1 MTAGS
6 TPRILVVEDDPN
18 VRGLLRT
25 LFDAEGYQVA
35 VAADGLAGL
44 LEASTQPPAL
54 ILLDVMMP
62 DLGGVRVLEEM
73 QEDPVL
79 AAVPVIV
86 VTGKMELLPTLA
98 ELIGEAN
105 VFAKPFRAHQL
116 LARVSEVTGGPGLEP
131 GRPIRL
137 PD

>member
-1 MTAGS
+1 MS
-6 TPRILVVEDDPN
+6 PPRILVVEDDPN

-25 LFDAEGYQVA
+25 LFDTEGYEVA

-44 LEASTQPPAL
+44 LEASAQPPAL

-62 DLGGVRVLEEM
+62 DLGGVRVLEKM
-73 QEDPVL
+73 REDPVL

-98 ELIGEAN
+98 ELIGDAN
-105 VFAKPFRAHQL
+105 VFSKPFRVHDL
-116 LARVSEVTGGPGLEP
+116 LARVSEVTGGPPLAP
-131 GRPIRL
+131 GRSIRL

>member
-1 MTAGS
+1 MTGS
-6 TPRILVVEDDPN
+6 GPPRILVVEDDPN

-25 LFDAEGYQVA
+25 LFDAEGYEVA

-44 LEASTQPPAL
+44 LEASATPPAL

-73 QEDPVL
+73 RENPALADIPVL
-79 AAVPVIV
+79 V
-86 VTGKMELLPTLA
+86 VTGKMELLASLA
-98 ELIGEAN
+98 ELIGEEN
-105 VFAKPFRAHQL
+105 VFSKPFRVRQL
-116 LARVSEVTGGPGLEP
+116 LARVSEVTGGPGVQP
-131 GRPIRL
+131 GHPIRL

>member
-1 MTAGS
+1 M
-6 TPRILVVEDDPN
+6 EDDRN

-25 LFDAEGYQVA
+25 LFDAEGYDVA
-35 VAADGLAGL
+35 EAADGLAGL
-44 LEASTQPPAL
+44 VNAAAQPPAL

-73 QEDPVL
+73 QQNPAL
-79 AAVPVIV
+79 AKVPVIV
-86 VTGKMELLPTLA
+86 VTGKMELLPTLE
-98 ELIGEAN
+98 ELIGAAN
-105 VFAKPFRAHQL
+105 VFAKPFRVHQL
-116 LARVSEVTGGPGLEP
+116 LARVSQVTGGPPVQP

>member
-1 MTAGS
+1 MTP
-6 TPRILVVEDDPN
+6 PRILVVEDDPN

-25 LFDAEGYQVA
+25 LFDAEGYEVA

-44 LEASTQPPAL
+44 LEAAAQPPAL

-62 DLGGVRVLEEM
+62 DFGGVRVLEEM
-73 QEDPVL
+73 QENPAL
-79 AAVPVIV
+79 ATVPVIV

-105 VFAKPFRAHQL
+105 VFAKPFRVHQL
-116 LARVSEVTGGPGLEP
+116 LARVSEVTGGPPIAP